1 LRTMFSRVHSSAVIG
16 VDAFIVEVETDLEFR
31 LPSLTTVGLA
41 EGAVRESKER
51 VTSALKNSGFLLPQ
65 KRITINLAPAD
76 VRKEGSA
83 FDLPIAVG
91 ILAADGVVPDDP
103 LNGLVLVG
111 ELSLDAELRHVKGI
125 LPITMAARE
134 NGFGGIIVP
143 ACDADEAALVTGVA
157 VYPARNLAEVADF
170 LTSRKIISPHCPDEH
185 FRVSPYNTA
194 DLDFSDVRGQAHV
207 KRALEI
213 AAAGSHNALMIGP
226 PGSGKTMLARRI
238 PGILPKMTL
247 DEALETT
254 KIHSVAGKLD
264 TGTPLISQRP
274 FRSPHHTISEV
285 ALIGG
290 GSTPRPGEVSMAHN
304 GVLFLDELP
313 ELSKKNIE
321 SLRQPIEDGHIGIA
335 RANYAVTFPASFML
349 ISSMNPC
356 PCGYLTDTVH
366 DCSCTPTA
374 VRRYH
379 AKISGPILDRIDL
392 HVDVPAV
399 RYEELSDARPDGE
412 SSAIVRKRVNETR
425 DIQKERYKD
434 YPNCH
439 ANAHIGARAVQHF
452 CSLDGRAESVLKRSM
467 DAFGFSARVYH
478 RILKVAR
485 TIADLDKVDA
495 IESRHISEAVQY
507 RTLDRK
513 LWIQ

>member
-1 LRTMFSRVHSSAVIG
+1 M
-16 VDAFIVEVETDLEFR
+16 
-31 LPSLTTVGLA
+31 TTVGLA

-83 FDLPIAVG
+83 FDLPIAAG
-91 ILAADGVVPDDP
+91 ILAADGVIPCDP
-103 LNGLVLVG
+103 LHSLVLVG

-125 LPITMAARE
+125 LPITIAARD

-143 ACDADEAALVTGVA
+143 ACDADEAALVKGIA
-157 VYPARNLAEVADF
+157 VYPANTLGEVADF
-170 LTSRKIISPHCPDEH
+170 LSGRLSIEAHST
-185 FRVSPYNTA
+185 VTA
-194 DLDFSDVRGQAHV
+194 ASILDGGLGDLDFSDVRGQAHV

-213 AAAGSHNALMIGP
+213 AAAGGHNALMIGP

-238 PGILPKMTL
+238 PGILPRMSL

-264 TGTPLISQRP
+264 SDTPLIAERP

-290 GSTPRPGEVSMAHN
+290 GNFPRPGEVSMAHN

-313 ELSKKNIE
+313 ELGKKNIE
-321 SLRQPIEDGHIGIA
+321 SLRQPLEDGCVSVA
-335 RANYAVTFPASFML
+335 RANYAVSFPASFML
-349 ISSMNPC
+349 VSAMNPC
-356 PCGYLTDTVH
+356 PCGYLTDPVH
-366 DCSCTPTA
+366 ECSCSPA
-374 VRRYH
+374 QIRRYL

-392 HVDVPAV
+392 HVEVPAV
-399 RYEELSDARPDGE
+399 QYRDLASTGTDGE
-412 SSAIVRKRVNETR
+412 SSESIRKRIDGTR
-425 DIQKERYKD
+425 DIQKKRYKSMK
-434 YPNCH
+434 NCH
-439 ANAHIGARAVQHF
+439 ANAHIGPRAIRTF
-452 CSLDGRAESVLKRSM
+452 CALDDKAEAVFKRSM

-485 TIADLDKVDA
+485 TIADLERSENIQA
-495 IESRHISEAVQY
+495 SHISEAVQY

-513 LWIQ
+513 LWMQ